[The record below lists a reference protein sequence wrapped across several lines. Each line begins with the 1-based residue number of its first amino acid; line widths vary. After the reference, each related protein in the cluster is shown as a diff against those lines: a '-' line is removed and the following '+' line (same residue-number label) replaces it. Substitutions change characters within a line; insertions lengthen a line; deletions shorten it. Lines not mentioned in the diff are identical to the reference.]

1 MKLPSCLQSL
11 LKFILKLINHTS
23 MVILSVEVLKSHDKC
38 VRSSKIR
45 GLRPMKCSTEVIFYV
60 IKKTLQSFLPIF
72 HSCNFT
78 FPRTN
83 ALVYVP
89 LVIKAFIRKNVKFH
103 EMKKKKKNDL
113 GFLIDKIWQI
123 LKRFPGTFC

>member
-38 VRSSKIR
+38 VRSSKTSKIR

-103 EMKKKKKNDL
+103 EMKKKKKMTWV
-113 GFLIDKIWQI
+113 FLYIKYG
-123 LKRFPGTFC
+123 KF

>member
-1 MKLPSCLQSL
+1 
-11 LKFILKLINHTS
+11 

-38 VRSSKIR
+38 LRSSKIR
-45 GLRPMKCSTEVIFYV
+45 GLRPMKCSTGNFLCNKKKLHKVFY
-60 IKKTLQSFLPIF
+60 SFFI
-72 HSCNFT
+72 SCNFT

-89 LVIKAFIRKNVKFH
+89 LVIKAFIRENVKFH

-123 LKRFPGTFC
+123 LKRFPGYFC